1 MKSLWLSYQA
11 RGLDIDLSDL
21 AREAFDEY
29 LTRIKEKANER
40 TNARTDE
47 RTNART
53 SERANGRTR
62 KKRGLTREN
71 ESAKLMLHIV

>member
-29 LTRIKEKANER
+29 LTSIKEKANER

-53 SERANGRTR
+53 SERRTDER
-62 KKRGLTREN
+62 EKTRLDKE
-71 ESAKLMLHIV
+71 K